1 MKVNIKKLKDL
12 ERKVLVTIPVDEYE
26 LKFST
31 KLKNIK
37 TKAKVDG
44 FRRGNVPNDVLEQ
57 KYGASIHNEVIN
69 ELIQETYPKAISE
82 KNLRPASSPQ
92 VSIDSEDPKKPL
104 TYSAIIE
111 VFPEIK
117 PKLSRWTN
125 YEEFEIEIE
134 ENDINLAIDDI
145 KKRYG
150 DWNDVQREARLD
162 DQVVIDFIGK
172 IDGEEFE
179 GNTANDFKL
188 VLGSKSM
195 IPGFE
200 DSIVGKKPSKFSI
213 ECTFPEDYFKKDLA
227 GVKAEFE
234 INLKNVQEMKEA
246 NIDKDLFNKLQM
258 EIKDKSE
265 FKNEITSRMKNEV
278 AIQEKE
284 LTKESMYETLL
295 KTNNFKIPNA
305 TVNEQ
310 ADLMRK
316 DALMRIGHSE
326 DNAGDDLFP
335 IDSFLEKA
343 EKRVKLDLLFAELIN
358 HFDIKV
364 EKQHVDDF
372 IDEESKRYKDPEQYK
387 KWITGQP
394 KQLDQFKM
402 IVLEKQ
408 LVEKLENVLKSKKKV
423 IKFSEL
429 ANR

>member
-1 MKVNIKKLKDL
+1 MKVSIKKLKDL
-12 ERKVLVTIPVDEYE
+12 ERKVLVTIPVNEYE

-44 FRRGNVPNDVLEQ
+44 FRKGNVPNDVLEQ

-82 KNLRPASSPQ
+82 NNIRPASSPQ

-172 IDGEEFE
+172 IDGKEFE

-200 DSIVGKKPSKFSI
+200 DSIVGKNH
-213 ECTFPEDYFKKDLA
+213 L
-227 GVKAEFE
+227 
-234 INLKNVQEMKEA
+234 
-246 NIDKDLFNKLQM
+246 
-258 EIKDKSE
+258 
-265 FKNEITSRMKNEV
+265 
-278 AIQEKE
+278 
-284 LTKESMYETLL
+284 
-295 KTNNFKIPNA
+295 
-305 TVNEQ
+305 
-310 ADLMRK
+310 
-316 DALMRIGHSE
+316 
-326 DNAGDDLFP
+326 
-335 IDSFLEKA
+335 SF
-343 EKRVKLDLLFAELIN
+343 
-358 HFDIKV
+358 
-364 EKQHVDDF
+364 Q
-372 IDEESKRYKDPEQYK
+372 
-387 KWITGQP
+387 
-394 KQLDQFKM
+394 
-402 IVLEKQ
+402 
-408 LVEKLENVLKSKKKV
+408 
-423 IKFSEL
+423 
-429 ANR
+429 